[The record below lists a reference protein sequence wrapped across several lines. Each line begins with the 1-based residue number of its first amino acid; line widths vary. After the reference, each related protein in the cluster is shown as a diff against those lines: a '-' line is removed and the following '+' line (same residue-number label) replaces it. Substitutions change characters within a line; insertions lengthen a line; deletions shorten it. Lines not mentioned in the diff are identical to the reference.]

1 VPGAVDHHERLAPSS
16 SSTITTLTSTLDVLA
31 TLART
36 GPDAALTA

>member
-1 VPGAVDHHERLAPSS
+1 VPGAVDHHERLAPS